1 MAALV
6 AVGSLGRSVERTVAA
21 SGKTMMGGDVEIRS
35 SQPLS
40 PAAVAEVAARERAG
54 ARSSRIRELADVN
67 EAAHELMR
75 DAEQSAPESP
85 DEEDDE

>member
-1 MAALV
+1 MAMDFWYEL
-6 AVGSLGRSVERTVAA
+6 
-21 SGKTMMGGDVEIRS
+21 
-35 SQPLS
+35 
-40 PAAVAEVAARERAG
+40 
-54 ARSSRIRELADVN
+54 RIRELADVN